1 MLWLI
6 LLGALMWILQ
16 CVLGLLQFRRF
27 NRHLKHLRSF
37 GRVAI
42 GRSKGRVVAGAV
54 VLLCIDENCNI
65 IKGEKIEGLTIFAG
79 VKSFD
84 CLNGINLLDLNE
96 MVCAGLPK
104 QTKKAVLQAVEDY
117 KSFSQLELEKKI
129 MTTANE
135 LAD

>member
-27 NRHLKHLRSF
+27 NRHLKQLRVF

-42 GRSKGRVVAGAV
+42 GRSKGRLVAGAV

-96 MVCAGLPK
+96 MACAGLPK

-117 KSFSQLELEKKI
+117 KSYRQLELEKK
-129 MTTANE
+129 MVTVTNE
-135 LAD
+135 LVD

>member
-27 NRHLKHLRSF
+27 NRHLKQLRSF

-117 KSFSQLELEKKI
+117 KSFQQMEVEKKI
-129 MTTANE
+129 MPTANE